1 MVNNTTLFL
10 HYFRKPKTMTDRSHL
25 LTDAQMASFIA
36 NGYITVTPNFLP
48 DFHAQIFTQFEEVFE
63 KEGNPGNNLL
73 PRVPLVRQI
82 FDAPV
87 VTGALRSIVGDDYYL
102 QPHRHPHFNPAN
114 SKGQS
119 MHQDGGKRWSHRTRH
134 LLAFYYPQDT
144 PVQLGP
150 SGIVPGSHY
159 FNTPEGARI
168 DQEIPLTSGA
178 GTVTIANYDL
188 WHRQMPNQTDQNR
201 YMVKFLFARMSEPQA
216 PSWNNEQTAWP
227 GASPALDGDSQELQ
241 KIYAHVWDWHCGKT
255 SDQPL
260 PLSPNG
266 HSMEKLLVTL
276 STAEERPAITAA
288 YAVAAFGPIAV
299 LPLLERLADESAM
312 TRRHAS
318 YALSIIGAPTVE
330 PLIATLAHENPV
342 IRANAAEILGDI
354 GLAAHAA
361 VPSLIQRLADPD
373 ANVRKHSAEALGTV
387 CQSEATAVPALINA
401 LTDTDASVRQVATFA
416 LNRLGPFAEDAVE
429 ALEGVLEDDNRYVRG
444 DALHALERIG
454 TPTAKDTLIRHLMP
468 TRWCPL
474 TSPASTF

>member
-1 MVNNTTLFL
+1 
-10 HYFRKPKTMTDRSHL
+10 MTNQSHL
-25 LTDAQMASFIA
+25 LTDTQMASFIA

-48 DFHAQIFTQFEEVFE
+48 DFHAEVFAQFEDVFE

-87 VTGALRSIVGDDYYL
+87 VTGTLRSIVGDDYYL

-114 SKGQS
+114 SKGQH
-119 MHQDGGKRWSHRTRH
+119 MHQDGGKRWSHRTRY

-144 PVQLGP
+144 PVELGP

-159 FNTPEGARI
+159 FSTPEGART
-168 DQEIPLTSGA
+168 DQETPLTSPA

-201 YMVKFLFARMSEPQA
+201 YMVKFLFARMSEPQV
-216 PSWNNEQTAWP
+216 PSWNNQQTTWP
-227 GASPALDGDSQELQ
+227 GTPKVLDGDSEELQ
-241 KIYAHVWDWHCGKT
+241 TIYAQVWDWHCGKT
-255 SDQPL
+255 NDPPQ

-266 HSMEKLLVTL
+266 HSREELLVTL
-276 STAEERPAITAA
+276 STEEERPGITAA
-288 YAVAAFGPIAV
+288 YAVAAFGPAV
-299 LPLLERLADESAM
+299 VAPLLERLADESEM
-312 TRRHAS
+312 TRRHAC
-318 YALSIIGAPTVE
+318 YALSLIGAPAVA
-330 PLIATLAHENPV
+330 PLIATLEHENPV
-342 IRANAAEILGDI
+342 TRAAAAEILGDI
-354 GLAAHAA
+354 GLGAYAA
-361 VPSLIQRLADPD
+361 VPHLMQSLADPD

-387 CQSEATAVPALINA
+387 CQSEATPVPALINA
-401 LTDTDASVRQVATFA
+401 LTDTDASVRQVTTFA
-416 LNRLGPFAEDAVE
+416 LNRLGPFAQDAVK

-454 TPTAKDTLIRHLMP
+454 TPAAKDTLIRHLMP